1 MSSLS
6 YDVAKLLKEPENR
19 LCADCSTA
27 LGSPANISAS
37 LRYGVWLCNVCA
49 EIHLSQLFCPPKL
62 VKRAT
67 DKWHPSEISIMLTAK
82 SNLHQ
87 NHIFEKYIPTGWE
100 KITSSS
106 SPSEKFS
113 WIKAKY
119 YSHYFTLPQI
129 SSFDGKLD
137 KKKMDKDRKKRII
150 EDSTLPTRIVD
161 YFLILGP
168 DKAVLK
174 KDHNKGPEAGDE
186 ISPLQRIEQGGLE
199 NLEFKVDIID
209 SYPAKNFYIDTP
221 IPELVGPMIFSSGL
235 HLSKT
240 EKAPYSFSFVLTDIN
255 RVKLYGVTLIV
266 YEIIDPELLLS
277 LLNSSSSGKPLSPT

>member
-19 LCADCSTA
+19 LCADCSSA

-37 LRYGVWLCNVCA
+37 LRYGVWLCNICA
-49 EIHLSQLFCPPKL
+49 EVHLSQLFCPPKL

-82 SNLHQ
+82 SNSHQ
-87 NHIFEKYIPTGWE
+87 NSIFEKYIPTGWE
-100 KITSSS
+100 KITSTS
-106 SPSEKFS
+106 SPSERYS

-137 KKKMDKDRKKRII
+137 KKKMDKDRKKRIV
-150 EDSTLPTRIVD
+150 EDSILPTRIVD
-161 YFLILGP
+161 YFIILGP
-168 DKAVLK
+168 AKAVFK
-174 KDHNKGPEAGDE
+174 HDQVNGGTQTEE
-186 ISPLQRIEQGGLE
+186 ISPLKRIEETGLE
-199 NLEFKVDIID
+199 NVEFKVDIVD
-209 SYPAKNFYIDTP
+209 SYPAKNFHIDTP

-255 RVKLYGVTLIV
+255 RVKLYGVTLII
-266 YEIIDPELLLS
+266 YEMMDPELLLFF
-277 LLNSSSSGKPLSPT
+277 LNNSSSGKSF